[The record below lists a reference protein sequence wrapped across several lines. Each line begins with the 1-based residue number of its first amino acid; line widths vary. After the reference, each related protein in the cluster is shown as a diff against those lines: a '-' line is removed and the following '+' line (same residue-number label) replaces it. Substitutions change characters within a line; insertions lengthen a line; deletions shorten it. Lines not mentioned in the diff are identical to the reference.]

1 MDFSSLYWYRN
12 GEHLPHGMTCL
23 MKNQNERGAPF
34 YRITEMVSKA
44 TVGDGEKHAK
54 IRDEDNR
61 EMRIYTM
68 LIDWLNYKKT
78 QSTISGNLRA

>member
-1 MDFSSLYWYRN
+1 
-12 GEHLPHGMTCL
+12 MTCL

-68 LIDWLNYKKT
+68 LID
-78 QSTISGNLRA
+78 

>member
-1 MDFSSLYWYRN
+1 
-12 GEHLPHGMTCL
+12 MTSL

-44 TVGDGEKHAK
+44 TVGDAK

-68 LIDWLNYKKT
+68 LID
-78 QSTISGNLRA
+78 